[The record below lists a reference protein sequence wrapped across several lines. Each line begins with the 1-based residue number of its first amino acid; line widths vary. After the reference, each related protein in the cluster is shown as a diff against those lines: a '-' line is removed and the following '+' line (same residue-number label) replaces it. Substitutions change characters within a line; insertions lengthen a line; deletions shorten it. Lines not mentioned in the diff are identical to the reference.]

1 MKRFLLLLA
10 LAFPAFAARTTVA
23 DTLTRADGST
33 CSGTLSVSWPSF
45 TNGDGFF
52 FAGTTTATINPA
64 TGAFSISLEP
74 GPYYTVTYVVAPSSC
89 TPTTEFWSVPTSGTP
104 VPLSSVR
111 SVAPPPPLPN
121 TIPLSYITQSGA
133 TTGQCAAWNGT
144 NWAPANCSASSGTVT
159 SVGLVGTSNQITV
172 TGASPITSSGAW
184 TLSLPS
190 SLVLPSATTGTTQ
203 SPSDNS
209 TKIATT
215 AYVDNA
221 AGCPTCVTAA
231 STLTSTAIMTGGGSR
246 AAQTPSAT
254 ATLSS
259 GGNFSTPGTI
269 AAGVGSGAAGAIELT
284 QGTAASLGTTS
295 VIIYAP
301 TSVTSYAFKL
311 PAAAATGI
319 LHAANSANID
329 TLSISAVDLA
339 SADVTGNLAVTHLNS
354 GTSADNTHFWRGDG
368 TWAVPASGGTGC
380 VPSSTAGKILVDDGA
395 GGCTSMTPTIS
406 GSTITA
412 SLTGHASLD
421 VTQTTTLTGGA
432 GIAAIGDLS
441 TNRTIATASGEAD
454 FLASGAL
461 TCGAATQGKMQVH
474 TTPLQYCD
482 NAATPALKYAAY
494 GDSSGNASAVPVG
507 NITGLGTGVATALAA
522 NVSGSGAI
530 CLASGSACA
539 GGGGGSFVLVE
550 QHTAST
556 SASLDFT
563 TCISSTYDDYQLE
576 FVNVKLATDG
586 AVPLVRFSTDGGS
599 TYDSGANYNWTGWRF
614 LSSTN
619 GTSGTNADSSIHL
632 VLAVNNSASAN
643 YSINGTLKLFNP
655 GGALYKAFRGQFIDV
670 DTGASAI
677 TGTDMGGFYN
687 ITTAVNAFQ
696 FLANSGNV
704 ASGTVRCY
712 GIAK

>member
-1 MKRFLLLLA
+1 MKHLLLLLA
-10 LAFPAFAARTTVA
+10 LAFPALAARTTVA

-52 FAGTTTATINPA
+52 FAGTTTSTINPA

-74 GPYYTVTYVVAPSSC
+74 GPYYTVTYVVAPSGC

-133 TTGQCAAWNGT
+133 TMGQCATWNGT
-144 NWAPANCSASSGTVT
+144 NWAPAACSSTAGTVM
-159 SVGLVGTSNQITV
+159 SVGLVGTTNQITV
-172 TGASPITSSGAW
+172 TGASPITGAGSW

-190 SLVLPSATTGTTQ
+190 SLVLPSGTTGTTQ
-203 SPSDNS
+203 SASDNS

-246 AAQTPSAT
+246 AAQTPSTT

-339 SADVTGNLAVTHLNS
+339 SADVTGNMAVTHLNS
-354 GTSADNTHFWRGDG
+354 GTNADNTHFWRGDG
-368 TWAVPASGGTGC
+368 TWAVPAGGGTGC
-380 VPSSTAGKILVDDGA
+380 VPSGSATQILTDDGA
-395 GGCTSMTPTIS
+395 GACTSNAAALYSAGTLTLGTAGSVVGAVKFKNATSGDITIQPPT
-406 GSTITA
+406 GGLSTVTLTLPDATDTLIGKATTDILTHKTYDTAGTGNAFAINGTSITA
-412 SLTGHASLD
+412 VS
-421 VTQTTTLTGGA
+421 
-432 GIAAIGDLS
+432 
-441 TNRTIATASGEAD
+441 
-454 FLASGAL
+454 
-461 TCGAATQGKMQVH
+461 
-474 TTPLQYCD
+474 
-482 NAATPALKYAAY
+482 
-494 GDSSGNASAVPVG
+494 
-507 NITGLGTGVATALAA
+507 GTGAV
-522 NVSGSGAI
+522 

-539 GGGGGSFVLVE
+539 GGGSGSFVLVE

-563 TCISSTYDDYQLE
+563 TCISSTYDDYVIEL
-576 FVNVKLATDG
+576 VTLLPATD
-586 AVPLVRFSTDGGS
+586 AVHFYWFASTNGGS
-599 TYDSGANYNWTGWRF
+599 SYDTGANYGWAALRFVAAGGFGTG
-614 LSSTN
+614 
-619 GTSGTNADSSIHL
+619 
-632 VLAVNNSASAN
+632 AN
-643 YSINGTLKLFNP
+643 
-655 GGALYKAFRGQFIDV
+655 
-670 DTGASAI
+670 TGASLISLDGMDGADSI
-677 TGTDMGGFYN
+677 SSTASIGGLSGTWRIYNPLSAASNKLLRGSVIGGAASFGSPFGLENWGTYFS
-687 ITTAVNAFQ
+687 TTAVNAFQ
-696 FLANSGNV
+696 IKASSGNI